1 MPAKILETGRS
12 YMNPVDSEDY
22 TKVYTGTN
30 IPAGYTIQFQ
40 GIGPGGFK
48 FGKDQVFY
56 LGEPTATCLDN
67 CDAERTSIYRYYSGK
82 LRDHLYSK
90 EDTLEDNVYDFRSY
104 NREPRQRL
112 SLIHI

>member
-30 IPAGYTIQFQ
+30 VPAGYTITFQ
-40 GIGPGGFK
+40 GVGPGGYK

-56 LGEPTATCLDN
+56 LGEPTETCLDN
-67 CDAERTSIYRYYSGK
+67 CNAERVAVYRYYSC
-82 LRDHLYSK
+82 LLYTSPSPRDS
-90 EDTLEDNVYDFRSY
+90 
-104 NREPRQRL
+104 
-112 SLIHI
+112 